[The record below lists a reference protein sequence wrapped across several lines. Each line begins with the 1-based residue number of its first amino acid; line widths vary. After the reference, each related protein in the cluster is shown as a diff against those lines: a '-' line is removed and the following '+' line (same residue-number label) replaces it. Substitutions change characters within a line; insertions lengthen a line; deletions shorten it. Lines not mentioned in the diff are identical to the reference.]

1 MDELH
6 DALRARILSD
16 EWLPGQRIPSER
28 DLAAAYG
35 TNRNTLREAI
45 RRLEESGLVSVRHGQ
60 GVTVRD
66 FRSTGALDLVAPFLA
81 HGSDLQ
87 EKAQMILDVLEPR
100 KRVLEYV
107 VERFLVRFVAE
118 DMVEIERAR
127 QAIEAAETAR
137 SAAQLVAA
145 ETQFYEL
152 LVLAA
157 RDQVVRWLARPLL
170 DLNRDIQT
178 RWSSLVVF
186 EPRLSSFVAKLIAA
200 SAQRDVVLALAELRN
215 HYDAIDENVR
225 RGLLPMVQTPS
236 GLAPSSQTL
245 SAEAT
250 STPTSAATTS
260 AKTAAVHMAG
270 AQMAA
275 VKVST

>member
-1 MDELH
+1 MNTDGAPPRPMLRMEELH

-16 EWLPGQRIPSER
+16 EWKAGARIPSER

-66 FRSTGALDLVAPFLA
+66 FRSTGALDLVAPFLV
-81 HGSDLQ
+81 HGADAQ

-107 VERFLVRFVAE
+107 VERFVERFTAADVVPLEQA
-118 DMVEIERAR
+118 MREIA
-127 QAIEAAETAR
+127 AAEVAR
-137 SAAQLVAA
+137 SAPQLVAA

-152 LVLAA
+152 LVLGA

-178 RWSSLVVF
+178 RWSALVLF
-186 EPRLSSFVAKLIAA
+186 EPRLSVFVAKLLEAA
-200 SAQRDVVLALAELRN
+200 AARNGARALSELRR
-215 HYDAIDENVR
+215 HYDAIDDNL
-225 RGLLPMVQTPS
+225 RGALSPMVNM
-236 GLAPSSQTL
+236 
-245 SAEAT
+245 
-250 STPTSAATTS
+250 SAAQ
-260 AKTAAVHMAG
+260 A
-270 AQMAA
+270 
-275 VKVST
+275 ST

>member
-1 MDELH
+1 MRVMNSDGATARPLLRMDELH

-16 EWLPGQRIPSER
+16 EWKPGARIPSER
-28 DLAAAYG
+28 ELAAAYG

-66 FRSTGALDLVAPFLA
+66 FRSTGALDLVAPFLV
-81 HGSDLQ
+81 HGRDIP
-87 EKAQMILDVLEPR
+87 ERAQMILDVLEPR

-107 VERFLVRFVAE
+107 VERFMERFIAADMAPLELAMREIALAE
-118 DMVEIERAR
+118 L
-127 QAIEAAETAR
+127 AR
-137 SAAQLVAA
+137 SPQQLIAA

-178 RWSSLVVF
+178 RWSSLVLF
-186 EPRLSSFVAKLIAA
+186 EPRLSAFVQKLLAA
-200 SAQRDVVLALAELRN
+200 TEQRDTARALAELRI
-215 HYDAIDENVR
+215 HYDAIDDNVR
-225 RGLLPMVQTPS
+225 RA
-236 GLAPSSQTL
+236 LAPML
-245 SAEAT
+245 KPPVAKVAT
-250 STPTSAATTS
+250 
-260 AKTAAVHMAG
+260 
-270 AQMAA
+270 
-275 VKVST
+275 